1 MHNKQNFWLIFHFFL
16 AFGERITLFAGT
28 LSTTIAPAPIFALSP
43 IVISPIII
51 APVPIKTLLP
61 IVGYPPLPSSPIVV
75 FWCIVRLSPIR

>member
-43 IVISPIII
+43 NGDIAYYNSTYSDKDIIKIQILLISLII
-51 APVPIKTLLP
+51 
-61 IVGYPPLPSSPIVV
+61 YY
-75 FWCIVRLSPIR
+75 